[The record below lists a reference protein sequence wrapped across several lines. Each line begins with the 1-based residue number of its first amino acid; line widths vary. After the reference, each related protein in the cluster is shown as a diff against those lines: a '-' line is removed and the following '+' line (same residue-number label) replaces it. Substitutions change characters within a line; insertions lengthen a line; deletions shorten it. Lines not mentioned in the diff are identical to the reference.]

1 MNQQLITSRRVSSRR
16 SARRDMET
24 SSSSSTLTNGGQW
37 RAEEAVAGN
46 WEALRAL
53 RELIT
58 SPLLY
63 SRESRKLG
71 LKWPRGLLL
80 YGPPGTGKT
89 SLVRAVVRECG
100 AHLIVLSPHSVHR
113 AHAGESERILRE
125 AFAEASSH
133 AKLGKPSVIFIDEI
147 DAICPRRDSRR
158 EQDIRL
164 ASQLFMLMDSNKSS
178 STSTSHVVVVAS
190 TNRVDAIDPALR
202 RSGRFDTEIE
212 VTTPS
217 EAERFQILKLYTKRL
232 SLDPDVNLQSLAAAC
247 NGYVGADLEALCR
260 EAALS
265 ALRKSSDGD
274 LGGKICNITVDDFKH
289 ARSIVGPSIT
299 RGVTVEIPKVSW
311 EDIGGLYELKK
322 KLQQAVEWPLKHS
335 SAFSRLGVSPIRG
348 ILLHGPP
355 GCSKTTLAKAAGHAA
370 QASFFSLSG
379 AELFSM
385 YVGEGE
391 ALLRNTFRRARLAAP
406 SIIFFDEADVVAARR
421 GGSSSGSTT
430 VGERL
435 LSTLLTEMDG
445 LEQAKGILVLAA
457 TNRPHAIDA
466 ALMRP
471 GRFDLVLYVPP
482 PDLEARY
489 EILRVHTRGMK
500 VDPDVDLGQIAADT
514 ELFTGAELEG
524 LCKEAG
530 IVALREDISA
540 TLVCSRHFQTVRN
553 SLKPAL
559 TREDIN
565 LYSSFMKNPLLRSSA
580 PSKPRSNHRV
590 KETKKLFIL
599 TIPITLGVIGFM
611 LYGGMKYFLT
621 SPDRVPKVLAST

>member
-1 MNQQLITSRRVSSRR
+1 MEESTGSTTNKNTTVSG
-16 SARRDMET
+16 
-24 SSSSSTLTNGGQW
+24 SSSSSSKEW
-37 RAEEAVAGN
+37 RAEEAIAGN
-46 WEALRAL
+46 SEALTAL

-58 SPLLY
+58 FPLLY
-63 SRESRKLG
+63 SRESQKLG

-80 YGPPGTGKT
+80 HGPPGTGKT
-89 SLVRAVVRECG
+89 SLVRAVVRECD
-100 AHLIVLSPHSVHR
+100 AHLTIISPHSVHR
-113 AHAGESERILRE
+113 AHAGESEKILRE
-125 AFAEASSH
+125 AFAEAASH

-147 DAICPRRDSRR
+147 DVLCPRRDSRR
-158 EQDIRL
+158 EQDIRVT
-164 ASQLFMLMDSNKSS
+164 SQLFTLMDSNRPA
-178 STSTSHVVVVAS
+178 STSIPQVVVVAS
-190 TNRVDAIDPALR
+190 TNRVDSIDPALR
-202 RSGRFDTEIE
+202 RSGRFDSEIE

-217 EAERFQILKLYTKRL
+217 EEERLRILQLYTKKL
-232 SLDPDVNLQSLAAAC
+232 PLDHTVDLQAVAASC

-260 EAALS
+260 EATMCAVRKVPDETHETGVCSLS
-265 ALRKSSDGD
+265 IDDWNHAKS
-274 LGGKICNITVDDFKH
+274 V
-289 ARSIVGPSIT
+289 VGPSIT

-311 EDIGGLYELKK
+311 DDIGGLQGLKK
-322 KLQQAVEWPLKHS
+322 KLQQAVEWPLKHAA
-335 SAFSRLGVSPIRG
+335 AFARLGVSPVRG
-348 ILLHGPP
+348 VLLHGPP
-355 GCSKTTLAKAAGHAA
+355 GCSKTTLAKAAAHAA

-379 AELFSM
+379 AELYSM

-406 SIIFFDEADVVAARR
+406 SIIFFDEADVVAAKR

-430 VGERL
+430 IGERL

-489 EILRVHTRGMK
+489 EILRVHTRNMK
-500 VDPDVDLGQIAADT
+500 IGTDVDMRQIAEDT

-524 LCKEAG
+524 LCREAG

-540 TLVCSRHFQTVRN
+540 TVVCDRHFQTVKN

-559 TREDIN
+559 TREEIDS
-565 LYSSFMKNPLLRSSA
+565 YSSFMKNPSLRSSSRHESSA
-580 PSKPRSNHRV
+580 KQKSNH
-590 KETKKLFIL
+590 TKNSWGSVAPVTIGVVSFIL
-599 TIPITLGVIGFM
+599 LAAVKYYQKSVEQVPSRLG
-611 LYGGMKYFLT
+611 
-621 SPDRVPKVLAST
+621 

>member
-1 MNQQLITSRRVSSRR
+1 MEANSMNI
-16 SARRDMET
+16 D
-24 SSSSSTLTNGGQW
+24 GGGGEREW
-37 RAEEAVAGN
+37 RAEEAIAGN
-46 WEALRAL
+46 GEALQAL

-58 SPLLY
+58 FPLLY
-63 SRESRKLG
+63 SRESHKLG
-71 LKWPRGLLL
+71 LQWPRGLLL

-89 SLVRAVVRECG
+89 SLVRAVVRECD
-100 AHLIVLSPHSVHR
+100 AHLTVISPHSVHR
-113 AHAGESERILRE
+113 AYAGESERILRQ

-133 AKLGKPSVIFIDEI
+133 AKSGKPSVIFIDEI
-147 DAICPRRDSRR
+147 DALCPRRDSRK
-158 EQDIRL
+158 EQDIRV
-164 ASQLFMLMDSNKSS
+164 ASQLFMLMDSNKP
-178 STSTSHVVVVAS
+178 TSRSVPQVVVVAS
-190 TNRVDAIDPALR
+190 TNR
-202 RSGRFDTEIE
+202 RSGRFDAEIE
-212 VTTPS
+212 VTTPN
-217 EAERFQILKLYTKRL
+217 EDERFQILQLYTKKL
-232 SLDPDVNLQSLAAAC
+232 PLDPSVDLRSIAASC

-260 EAALS
+260 EAAMS
-265 ALRKSSDGD
+265 AVRKSSDAHEEAGMRS
-274 LGGKICNITVDDFKH
+274 LTMDDWKH
-289 ARSIVGPSIT
+289 ARSVVGPSIT

-311 EDIGGLYELKK
+311 EDIGGLKNLKK

-335 SAFSRLGVSPIRG
+335 AAFSRLGVSPVRG

-355 GCSKTTLAKAAGHAA
+355 GCSKTTLAKAAAHAA

-379 AELFSM
+379 AELYSM

-406 SIIFFDEADVVAARR
+406 SIIFFDEADVVAAKR
-421 GGSSSGSTT
+421 GGKSSSNIA

-489 EILRVHTRGMK
+489 EILSVHTRNMK
-500 VDPDVDLGQIAADT
+500 VSNDVDLKQIAEDT

-524 LCKEAG
+524 LCREAG

-540 TLVCSRHFQTVRN
+540 SVVCNRHFQTVWK

-559 TREDIN
+559 TTEEVN
-565 LYSSFMKNPLLRSSA
+565 SYLSFMKNPSLISSGS
-580 PSKPRSNHRV
+580 SK
-590 KETKKLFIL
+590 
-599 TIPITLGVIGFM
+599 
-611 LYGGMKYFLT
+611 
-621 SPDRVPKVLAST
+621 ASTKQNSKHTTSLLGSVGPTDRFPNELATT